1 MQTRTLFTK
10 EDLLSYYSDTG
21 SNKYS
26 KKGAQI
32 LLSRDNQISTS
43 DLLSD
48 SQVRTTPLEY
58 KNVPNAIFSNG
69 KAVYDNN
76 DFAAKQNKFDNS
88 IDDNIEEANDTV
100 ISDANA
106 KGSIYR
112 FVAEDARSW
121 KTMRATAPKVSDLKK
136 TMNEKNI
143 PNNMKRDGS
152 FRGSQSVK
160 SRVTN
165 ITFLLNELKTFS
177 DDANKIKDPDEENIV
192 GLDKIDVARSNSL
205 RLAPISSLS
214 DRSSIGNRKSF
225 LQKTATGENQN
236 DDFKDAN
243 EDLHSL
249 SSRGKIF
256 SST

>member
-1 MQTRTLFTK
+1 MALLSGLNYFLENVSEPDHKLSTKCKLELCLPK

-58 KNVPNAIFSNG
+58 KNVPNAIFFFKWG
-69 KAVYDNN
+69 KH
-76 DFAAKQNKFDNS
+76 

-121 KTMRATAPKVSDLKK
+121 KTMRATTHQK
-136 TMNEKNI
+136 
-143 PNNMKRDGS
+143 
-152 FRGSQSVK
+152 
-160 SRVTN
+160 
-165 ITFLLNELKTFS
+165 
-177 DDANKIKDPDEENIV
+177 
-192 GLDKIDVARSNSL
+192 
-205 RLAPISSLS
+205 LAI
-214 DRSSIGNRKSF
+214 
-225 LQKTATGENQN
+225 
-236 DDFKDAN
+236 
-243 EDLHSL
+243 
-249 SSRGKIF
+249 
-256 SST
+256 